1 MARAERSTTRKSR
14 SEGAART
21 SRTRAAG
28 SGSGRSSRT
37 TTDHDEIRDWVESHG
52 GRPASVKGTGGKGD
66 PGLLR
71 IDYPGFSG
79 ERTLKPISWDEFFQA
94 FNRNGL
100 AFVYQAKKES
110 RFSKLVRRE
119 TAAARARGT
128 RASGARPRRAG
139 AAASPSSRGRAS
151 SRASRGT
158 GRATARSGRS
168 SAGRSRSAGRRSA
181 SSSRTSGSRTQASRA
196 R

>member
-1 MARAERSTTRKSR
+1 MARTERSTTRNSR
-14 SEGAART
+14 SGGGART
-21 SRTRAAG
+21 SRARTAG
-28 SGSGRSSRT
+28 SSGSGRSSRT
-37 TTDHDEIRDWVESHG
+37 TTDHDQIRDWVESHG

-94 FNRNGL
+94 FDRNGL

-119 TAAARARGT
+119 TAAARGRGPLGP
-128 RASGARPRRAG
+128 GARPPRPG
-139 AAASPSSRGRAS
+139 
-151 SRASRGT
+151 
-158 GRATARSGRS
+158 
-168 SAGRSRSAGRRSA
+168 
-181 SSSRTSGSRTQASRA
+181 
-196 R
+196 